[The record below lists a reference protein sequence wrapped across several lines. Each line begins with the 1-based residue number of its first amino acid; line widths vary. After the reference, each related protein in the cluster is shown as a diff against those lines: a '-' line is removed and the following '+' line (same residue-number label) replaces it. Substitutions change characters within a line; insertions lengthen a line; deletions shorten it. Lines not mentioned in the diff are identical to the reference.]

1 MATKGLCKNGF
12 NQARSCS
19 NGQAAIDDSD
29 DDWGPWAAPAPVEV
43 VEVDDEKEDDTDEEE
58 VLDYYERWDEDVEE
72 EGADDGV
79 EEVDDDE
86 DEEDDE
92 AKMEAAKVAARF
104 AQSGDD
110 AILDG
115 LCNSLDDQFAN
126 RADVCPFHMTHWVP
140 KGDAALAREQ
150 TGTGLKRRR
159 GTSSRAG
166 RVSPVNG

>member
-1 MATKGLCKNGF
+1 MRLCKNGF

-19 NGQAAIDDSD
+19 NGRADDDDDD
-29 DDWGPWAAPAPVEV
+29 DDWGEWKAAAP
-43 VEVDDEKEDDTDEEE
+43 VDDEKEDDTDEEE

-79 EEVDDDE
+79 EVVEVDDDE
-86 DEEDDE
+86 AEEDDE
-92 AKMEAAKVAARF
+92 AKMAAAKVAARF
-104 AQSGDD
+104 AQSGDE

-140 KGDAALAREQ
+140 PKGDVALAREQ
-150 TGTGLKRRR
+150 TGLKRRR

-166 RVSPVNG
+166 RVSQVNGYTWLA